1 MGLFFDVLSSINNPN
16 QNGSVEQLSSI
27 MNTVQQAAASSG
39 VEPSTVETVLSG
51 LSGSLRPAL
60 QQQMTGGGMG
70 NLLGQLAGAASG
82 GGGSLGGLTSLL
94 TPELQQQL
102 IEGVTQKTGVNAGI
116 VQSLL
121 PSLLPAVM
129 QLLNM
134 GSSTSGGGGLS
145 GLASNPL
152 LKSFLDGDRD
162 QDVDLGD
169 VFKFANRFLNPAP

>member
-16 QNGSVEQLSSI
+16 QSGSVEQLSSI

-51 LSGSLRPAL
+51 LGGSLRPAL

-70 NLLGQLAGAASG
+70 DMLGQLAGAAG
-82 GGGSLGGLTSLL
+82 GGGSLGGLASML
-94 TPELQQQL
+94 TPQLQQQL
-102 IEGVTQKTGVNAGI
+102 IEGVTQKTGVNAGV

-134 GSSTSGGGGLS
+134 GSSSTGGGGLS

-152 LKSFLDGDRD
+152 LKSFLDTDRD